1 MSRRL
6 AVVLCV
12 LAMGGLV
19 AASRV
24 MAQEAKPDVL
34 TGAKAAVTAVA
45 TRAAATTQ
53 AEGLHPLAE
62 KGKPFAIIPKA
73 KKAPNLDGKIDPEV
87 WGAKPTLTGFYDQD
101 TGKPVP
107 KNIQPQVWLLYDAEK
122 LYIAA
127 KMLEPQMNELMA
139 ETSEHDGNVWND
151 DDLEIF
157 LDPGKTKDPAKYYQI
172 VVNAIGTVAD
182 QKGAPD
188 AGGDTAW
195 DCKDCSVKTAKG
207 ADFWVVQMA
216 IPFKALGVTKPVAGT
231 RWGANFCH
239 DRKAG
244 AAEKSSWANL
254 GPEWHQ
260 PDQFGTIVF
269 EP

>member
-6 AVVLCV
+6 VVVLCV
-12 LAMGGLV
+12 LAIGGLV
-19 AASRV
+19 AASQV
-24 MAQEAKPDVL
+24 MAQEGKPEVL
-34 TGAKAAVTAVA
+34 TAAKAVTAVA

-62 KGKPFAIIPKA
+62 KGKPFAVVSKA
-73 KKAPNLDGKIDPEV
+73 RQAPPLDGKIDPKV
-87 WGAKPTLTGFYDQD
+87 WGAKPTLTDFFDQD
-101 TGKPVP
+101 TGKPVA
-107 KNIQPQVWLLYDAEK
+107 KEVQTQVWLMYDADK

-127 KMLEPQMNELMA
+127 KMLEPQMKELMA
-139 ETSEHDGNVWND
+139 ETSEHDGSVWND

-172 VVNAIGTVAD
+172 VVNAVGTVAD

-188 AGGDTAW
+188 VSGDVAW
-195 DCKDCSVKTAKG
+195 DCKECAVKTAKG

-244 AAEKSSWANL
+244 SAEKSTWANL
-254 GPEWHQ
+254 GPDWHQ